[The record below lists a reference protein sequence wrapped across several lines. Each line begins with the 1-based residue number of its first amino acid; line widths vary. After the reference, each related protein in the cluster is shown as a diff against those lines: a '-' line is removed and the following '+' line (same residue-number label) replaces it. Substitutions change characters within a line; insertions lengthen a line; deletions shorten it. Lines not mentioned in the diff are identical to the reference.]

1 MAKSY
6 AEWSARKRE
15 LGGEP
20 NYSEYQ
26 GYLNNI
32 GATAPSPASSPAP
45 AKQLSGRQA
54 ANVAMT
60 ERKAAD
66 DNPSSASFTT
76 IHGSQGVT
84 NPAFAQYA
92 QKYPDL
98 VANYNANWKDKGVS
112 LAEYGAM
119 HYAKYGRA
127 EGRTIPGVSE
137 GGGVGG
143 GGMAR
148 EESGGGGG
156 ISISVPERPPIPLVY
171 PMITPEYSAPMAQD
185 FSAYMPADSI
195 FGGQNGLLY
204 QPWSQEYLQQ
214 YVPQGLINYT
224 PPEINGMMPVYRQNP
239 IGLLDVI
246 AAAEELVAE
255 EGGSDG
261 DKKPKS
267 SDDDLDMRGGKGP
280 GDVGYGASNP
290 AYGYANIGEF
300 IADMSDRLA
309 GGQGL
314 TAGPGAGWG
323 NAKAGAGIG
332 VSGGTGKGPAAG
344 GMGKGY

>member
-6 AEWSARKRE
+6 DEWSARAKE
-15 LGGEP
+15 IGI
-20 NYSEYQ
+20 NDSYAAYQ

-32 GATAPSPASSPAP
+32 GETDPALSAPKPTTSTSSSTSSSSNYVAEDVPAG
-45 AKQLSGRQA
+45 AK
-54 ANVAMT
+54 T
-60 ERKAAD
+60 
-66 DNPSSASFTT
+66 
-76 IHGSQGVT
+76 
-84 NPAFAQYA
+84 YA
-92 QKYPDL
+92 QWSARAKELGWSPDQYST
-98 VANYNANWKDKGVS
+98 AAY
-112 LAEYGAM
+112 
-119 HYAKYGRA
+119 
-127 EGRTIPGVSE
+127 EGYLNNLRGS
-137 GGGVGG
+137 GSGG
-143 GGMAR
+143 GGGG
-148 EESGGGGG
+148 GGGGG

-255 EGGSDG
+255 EGGSGG

-280 GDVGYGASNP
+280 GDVGYNASNP
-290 AYGYANIGEF
+290 AYGYANIGELV
-300 IADMSDRLA
+300 ADMSDRIA

-323 NAKAGAGIG
+323 NDKAGAGIG